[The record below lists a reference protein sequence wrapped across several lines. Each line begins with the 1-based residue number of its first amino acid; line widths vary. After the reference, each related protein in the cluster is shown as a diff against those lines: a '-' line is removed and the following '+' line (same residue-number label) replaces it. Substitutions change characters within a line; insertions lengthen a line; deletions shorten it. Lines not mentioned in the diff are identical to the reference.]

1 MRHGFRREFTLAAV
15 SVAVGT
21 LRRMGEPFIG
31 SEAVAAGALTPYTL
45 RSKFVALYPDVYLP
59 PAAEITAVERARGAW
74 LWSRRRGAVAGQS
87 AAALHGAKWVDAG
100 RPAELLWPNRHPP
113 SGIHTWSDQWA
124 DDETELI
131 DGIMVTTPA
140 RTALDLACRYPLG
153 RAVAAID
160 ALAHATQLKI
170 ADVELLADRYL
181 GRRGIRRARTA
192 LDLVDPGAESP
203 RETWLRLLV
212 MRHDF
217 PRPQTQIPVYDEFG
231 VLVAVFD
238 LGWKELKIAMD
249 YEGAHHW
256 MSRARINHD
265 IRKAEAVAE
274 LGWIDL
280 RVTADDSEGGIVR
293 RLSAAWRRR
302 T

>member
-1 MRHGFRREFTLAAV
+1 MAAV

-31 SEAVAAGALTPYTL
+31 SEAVAAGVLTPYTL

-59 PAAEITAVERARGAW
+59 PAAEVTAVERARAAW
-74 LWSRRRGAVAGQS
+74 LWSRRRGVVAGQS
-87 AAALHGAKWVDAG
+87 AAALHGAKWVDGG

-113 SGIHTWSDQWA
+113 KGIHTWSDRWA
-124 DDETELI
+124 DDEIDVI
-131 DGIMVTTPA
+131 DGIRASTPA
-140 RTALDLACRYPLG
+140 RICLDLACRYPLD

-160 ALAHATQLKI
+160 ALARATQLKI
-170 ADVELLADRYL
+170 ADVELLADRYH

-203 RETWLRLLV
+203 RESWLRLLV
-212 MRHDF
+212 IRRGF

-238 LGWKELKIAMD
+238 LGWENLKIAMD

-256 MSRARINHD
+256 MSRARINRD

-280 RVTADDSEGGIVR
+280 RVTADDSEGGIIR
-293 RLSAAWRRR
+293 RLAAAWRRR

>member
-1 MRHGFRREFTLAAV
+1 MVRF
-15 SVAVGT
+15 
-21 LRRMGEPFIG
+21 
-31 SEAVAAGALTPYTL
+31 
-45 RSKFVALYPDVYLP
+45 
-59 PAAEITAVERARGAW
+59 
-74 LWSRRRGAVAGQS
+74 
-87 AAALHGAKWVDAG
+87 
-100 RPAELLWPNRHPP
+100 
-113 SGIHTWSDQWA
+113 A
-124 DDETELI
+124 DDEIDAI
-131 DGIMVTTPA
+131 DGIRVTTPA
-140 RTALDLACRYPLG
+140 RTALDLACRYPTD

-160 ALAHATQLKI
+160 ALARATRLEI
-170 ADVELLADRYL
+170 AEVELLADRYK

-203 RETWLRLLV
+203 RETWLRLV
-212 MRHDF
+212 VIRHDF

-238 LGWKELKIAMD
+238 LGWEDLKIAMD

-280 RVTADDSEGGIVR
+280 RVTADDGEGGIVR
-293 RLSAAWRRR
+293 RLSATWRRR
-302 T
+302 A